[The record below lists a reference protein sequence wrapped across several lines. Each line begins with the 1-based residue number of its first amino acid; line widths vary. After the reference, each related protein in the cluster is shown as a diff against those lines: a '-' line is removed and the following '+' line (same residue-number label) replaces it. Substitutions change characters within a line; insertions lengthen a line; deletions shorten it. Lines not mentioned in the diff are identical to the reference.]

1 MHLTST
7 DRQMVIALDLG
18 SKKTQVCV
26 RRDGKIL
33 EELEIRTSVPRFRSF
48 FECRPRCRVVMEV
61 GKHSPWASWLLA
73 DLGFRAFVAD
83 ARRIPTQMRGPH
95 KNDRNDARM
104 LAVLLERGEDL
115 LREVRHRSRK
125 TFEHLSVL
133 RSRDELV
140 RLRTAL
146 ANSIQ
151 GFGATHGLEI
161 PSVSTSSYRT
171 KVLPAIP
178 PELLPALSP
187 MIETMD
193 QLTRSI
199 RELETTLETIAREE
213 YPMTQLFRQIK
224 GVGPITSLAF
234 ALIVEDPGRFARNRS
249 VGAYL
254 GLVPR
259 QHQSGSSRPQLGITR
274 AGDPLMR
281 RLLVQCA
288 HHILGRFGED
298 SDLRRFGQALMTRG
312 GKNGKKRAV
321 TAVARKLSVLLLAL
335 WKTGEVY
342 EPLRRA
348 RLLGEDLPEVA

>member
-1 MHLTST
+1 
-7 DRQMVIALDLG
+7 
-18 SKKTQVCV
+18 
-26 RRDGKIL
+26 
-33 EELEIRTSVPRFRSF
+33 
-48 FECRPRCRVVMEV
+48 
-61 GKHSPWASWLLA
+61 
-73 DLGFRAFVAD
+73 
-83 ARRIPTQMRGPH
+83 
-95 KNDRNDARM
+95 
-104 LAVLLERGEDL
+104 
-115 LREVRHRSRK
+115 
-125 TFEHLSVL
+125 
-133 RSRDELV
+133 
-140 RLRTAL
+140 
-146 ANSIQ
+146 
-151 GFGATHGLEI
+151 
-161 PSVSTSSYRT
+161 
-171 KVLPAIP
+171 
-178 PELLPALSP
+178 
-187 MIETMD
+187 
-193 QLTRSI
+193 
-199 RELETTLETIAREE
+199 
-213 YPMTQLFRQIK
+213 MTQLFRQIK

-342 EPLRRA
+342 ELLRRA
-348 RLLGEDLPEVA
+348 RLLGEGRRHRGDALPRPREATLARSAERPAIPVNTCPTRPYSLLDPDPFRSDPT